1 MTKLDAKTLKAVTGG
16 NAAPCPPAK
25 DPCAPKGNGDK
36 SKKC

>member
-16 NAAPCPPAK
+16 TAAPCPPAK
-25 DPCAPKGNGDK
+25 DPCAKDNGGK